1 MFIKYIYDPTLT
13 YGHELWAVNK
23 RIRFQVEETG
33 KRKPAN
39 PEHAIGI
46 ISLDW
51 PWNTLGSPQDEL
63 EEEAREK
70 DLWVSLLSLLP
81 PQPSR

>member
-1 MFIKYIYDPTLT
+1 MFIKYIYVPTLT

-46 ISLDW
+46 ISLD
-51 PWNTLGSPQDEL
+51 
-63 EEEAREK
+63 
-70 DLWVSLLSLLP
+70 
-81 PQPSR
+81 